1 MNQPKMTKSF
11 NYVHVVPN
19 LHDLLSSDEHWGPNY
34 IGPYSLYG
42 QEKKKNLCSTEE
54 SIKIV
59 NHFF

>member
-42 QEKKKNLCSTEE
+42 QEKKKKFVFHRRKYQNC
-54 SIKIV
+54 
-59 NHFF
+59 